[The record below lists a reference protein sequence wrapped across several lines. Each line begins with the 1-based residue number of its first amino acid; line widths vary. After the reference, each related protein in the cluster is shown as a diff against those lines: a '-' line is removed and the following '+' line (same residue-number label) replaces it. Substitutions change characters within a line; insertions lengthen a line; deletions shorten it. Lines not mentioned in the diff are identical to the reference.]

1 MGYTLIIAEKPTA
14 CEKIAFALADDTEE
28 GKAKPE
34 KLQRD
39 GAPYYKIK
47 RKGKDIVVVPAV
59 GHLFVLSEAD
69 PKAKWSYPVFKVKW
83 IPTIEEKHS
92 KWATKYF
99 RNIEALV
106 RGASDFVSAC
116 DYDIEG
122 STIAW
127 NIIRFICRARD
138 GRRMKFSTL
147 TPGDIVEAYENASPH
162 LDFPQIEAGLTRHQ
176 MDWLFGINISRALTL
191 SLEHMGG
198 YWILS
203 TGRVQG
209 PTLSILEKRQR
220 EIEAFK
226 PKPYWEL
233 ELHAEVD
240 GKGLLA
246 SHVRDKF
253 WKRNEAESILKKCTG
268 KDGAVAEVEKKEV
281 RQNPPFPFDLTSL
294 QREAYSRFGY
304 SPKQTLDFAQHLYEH
319 ALISYPRTSS
329 QKLPAK
335 IGYRDILKK
344 LSGQLE
350 YTELAEKLLA
360 RKPLKPNEGK
370 KEDSAH
376 PAIFPTGHKP
386 RRLASY
392 QKRVYDMIVRR
403 FMAVFGDPAVR
414 EQTRVLIRIGGEDF
428 AAHGIR
434 TLQANWMEFYMPYLG
449 IKEQLLPGINKGDTA
464 RNRKLDM
471 LDKQTE
477 PPSRYSQA
485 SILKEMEANDLGTK
499 ATRAQILQ
507 TLYDRSYIRDK
518 SIVVTELGEAV
529 VSALEKHSPEIV
541 SVDLTK
547 KFEYEM
553 EAIESGK
560 LKREDA
566 IRDAEAELGRILRDF
581 REHEKEIGNHMLKAV
596 REHEKEIHTVGACDK
611 CGKGTLRIIHSH
623 RTGKRFVG
631 CSSYPDCHNSFPLP
645 QHGFIQAIPKLCKCG
660 LHLIEVRPGGG
671 RRPWR
676 FCVKCGFNYRDKAAG
691 KSRKTSSGR
700 AVPKGRAASQHKTS
714 K

>member
-1 MGYTLIIAEKPTA
+1 MGYTLIICEKPNA
-14 CEKIAFALADDTEE
+14 AMRIAEALSG
-28 GKAKPE
+28 GKAK
-34 KLQRD
+34 KLGRD
-39 GAPYYKIK
+39 APHYRFT

-59 GHLFVLSEAD
+59 GHLFALSEAES
-69 PKAKWSYPVFKVKW
+69 KAKWSYPVFKVKW
-83 IPTIEEKHS
+83 IPTIEEKNS

-99 RNIEALV
+99 RNIESLAK
-106 RGASDFVSAC
+106 GASEFVSAC
-116 DYDIEG
+116 DFDVEG
-122 STIAW
+122 SVIAF
-127 NIIRFICRARD
+127 NIIRFICKARD

-147 TPGDIVEAYENASPH
+147 TPGDLVEAYEKASPH
-162 LDFPQIEAGLTRHQ
+162 LDFPQIEAGLARHQ
-176 MDWLFGINISRALTL
+176 TDWLFGINLSRALTL
-191 SLEHMGG
+191 SLEHVGG

-209 PTLSILEKRQR
+209 PTLSILEKRQK

-226 PKPYWEL
+226 PEPYWEL

-240 GKGLLA
+240 GKALLA
-246 SHVRDKF
+246 NHVKDKF
-253 WKRNEAESILKKCTG
+253 WKRDEAESILGRCKD
-268 KDGAVAEVEKKEV
+268 KDGTVAEVEKREV
-281 RQNPPFPFDLTSL
+281 RQSPPFPFDLTTL

-335 IGYRDILKK
+335 IGYKAIIKK
-344 LSGQLE
+344 LSAQLE
-350 YTELAEKLLA
+350 YGELAEKLLA
-360 RKPLKPNEGK
+360 RPVLRPNEGR

-376 PAIFPTGHKP
+376 PAIFPTGHRPGK
-386 RRLASY
+386 LASY
-392 QKRVYDMIVRR
+392 QRKVYDLIVRR
-403 FMAVFGDPAVR
+403 FLAVFGDPAVR
-414 EQTRVLIRIGGEDF
+414 EQTRVLIRIEGEDF

-434 TLQANWMEFYMPYLG
+434 TLQANWMEFYRPYLG
-449 IKEQLLPGINKGDTA
+449 IKEQLLPDIREGDPA
-464 RNRKLDM
+464 RNRKLEM

-485 SILKEMEANDLGTK
+485 SILKEMEANNLGTK

-507 TLYDRSYIRDK
+507 TLYDRAYIKEK

-529 VSALEKHSPEIV
+529 VSALEKHSPEII
-541 SVDLTK
+541 SVELTK
-547 KFEYEM
+547 RIDEEM

-560 LKREDA
+560 LKREQV
-566 IRDAEAELGRILRDF
+566 IQEAVRELEKILGGF
-581 REHEKEIGNHMLKAV
+581 KAHEKEIGQHILKAV
-596 REHEKEIHTVGACDK
+596 REYEKEIHTVGRCDK
-611 CGKGTLRIIHSH
+611 CGKGTLRMIHSH

-645 QHGFIQAIPKLCKCG
+645 QHGFIQAIPRLCKCG
-660 LHLIEVRPGGG
+660 LHLIEVRPGG

-676 FCVKCGFNYRDKAAG
+676 FCVKCGFNYRDKKA
-691 KSRKTSSGR
+691 KPRR
-700 AVPKGRAASQHKTS
+700 AVKRAKTS